1 MKKVILIT
9 GATDG
14 IGRQAAIMLAQQG
27 HTVYG
32 DGRNPQKLET
42 LKKENVIPVKLDLT
56 QRITLEDAV
65 QMILDKKDRLMC

>member
-32 DGRNPQKLET
+32 G
-42 LKKENVIPVKLDLT
+42 VIRKNW
-56 QRITLEDAV
+56 
-65 QMILDKKDRLMC
+65 RL